1 MKENEG
7 RGVVSKNKERKVGKE
22 REGERE
28 RESKAGRRIQTRK
41 EPAFCRQGVVRYK
54 EGEQ

>member
-7 RGVVSKNKERKVGKE
+7 RGVVSKDKERKVGKE